1 MASLDMSWGR
11 GGWGFGEAKS
21 DRPLWSA
28 VGEGVV
34 IYWGTF
40 SGRGRCQPSPHPP
53 SPAPTPSVALFP
65 SSSTSNPHLPSTLPP
80 LPPPVAPTLAPR
92 PLFLSSRSPVRNR
105 ASGGPRCGS
114 EDGPCC
120 GKGRAPSF
128 LHLPL
133 SPSPAADPSPS
144 AEDRVS
150 AARTLATTSQSRLI
164 RGDPVGEAGQ
174 RRALSSVLERVPD
187 SPRPCLPA
195 AASAMRGAGG
205 AC

>member
-1 MASLDMSWGR
+1 M
-11 GGWGFGEAKS
+11 
-21 DRPLWSA
+21 
-28 VGEGVV
+28 V

-40 SGRGRCQPSPHPP
+40 PGRGRCQPSPP

-65 SSSTSNPHLPSTLPP
+65 SSSMSNPHLPSTVPP
-80 LPPPVAPTLAPR
+80 LPVPVTPTLAPR
-92 PLFLSSRSPVRNR
+92 PLFLSSRLPVRNR
-105 ASGGPRCGS
+105 ASGGPRCCS
-114 EDGPCC
+114 EDGPRC

-133 SPSPAADPSPS
+133 PPSPAVDPSPC
-144 AEDRVS
+144 AGDRLS
-150 AARTLATTSQSRLI
+150 AARTLATTTRSRLI
-164 RGDPVGEAGQ
+164 RGDPGGEAGQ
-174 RRALSSVLERVPD
+174 RRALSSVLEHVPD